1 MFTGLIW
8 ATVKSTYKLEIS
20 HRKMQK
26 SQLRS
31 ILIPLFYVAH
41 IIITGD
47 DTGLLSPKR
56 HYFQW
61 DWFLDAK
68 NGMQYASALNFH
80 LWTLTRVVERCGVVH
95 TVFKLLS
102 LFCRLSYRRQGPL
115 PNSAYNFLPLFS
127 FLMNNKKLLLL
138 SCTHG
143 QTFMWEWLFWKGTYI
158 VWVGFVGDARLP

>member
-1 MFTGLIW
+1 
-8 ATVKSTYKLEIS
+8 
-20 HRKMQK
+20 MQK

-80 LWTLTRVVERCGVVH
+80 L
-95 TVFKLLS
+95 
-102 LFCRLSYRRQGPL
+102 
-115 PNSAYNFLPLFS
+115 
-127 FLMNNKKLLLL
+127 
-138 SCTHG
+138 
-143 QTFMWEWLFWKGTYI
+143 
-158 VWVGFVGDARLP
+158 